1 MLEKLILVQQKKEC
15 WLSRNVSIQRLSRV
29 SFVDQTEWLL
39 KKLKDHSTMQSALLE
54 ILFAIP
60 ELVSPKHLA
69 SKFLTII
76 YLVYGGGAPEVA
88 CALAVSDASDDIASL
103 DQWGMRSF
111 AKALESVPMALAEN
125 SGLSPVETLTNLR
138 SEQRTT
144 KNPKLGVDCLHTGKK
159 LSRDSM
165 PVTRM
170 LTNMFRS

>member
-1 MLEKLILVQQKKEC
+1 M
-15 WLSRNVSIQRLSRV
+15 SIQRLSRV
-29 SFVDQTEWLL
+29 SSVDQTEWLL
-39 KKLKDHSTMQSALLE
+39 KKLKDHSTMQSASLE

-60 ELVSPKHLA
+60 ELVNSKHLVI
-69 SKFLTII
+69 SSYGNI
-76 YLVYGGGAPEVA
+76 LVYGGGAPEVA

-144 KNPKLGVDCLHTGKK
+144 KNPKLGVDCLHTGKI
-159 LSRDSM
+159 LSRDEII
-165 PVTRM
+165 PDRYTNFQE
-170 LTNMFRS
+170 LTI

>member
-1 MLEKLILVQQKKEC
+1 
-15 WLSRNVSIQRLSRV
+15 
-29 SFVDQTEWLL
+29 
-39 KKLKDHSTMQSALLE
+39 MQSASLE

-60 ELVSPKHLA
+60 ELVSPKHLVFFY
-69 SKFLTII
+69 KYI
-76 YLVYGGGAPEVA
+76 LVYGGGAPEVA

-144 KNPKLGVDCLHTGKK
+144 KNPKLGVDCLHTGKT
-159 LSRDSM
+159 L
-165 PVTRM
+165 
-170 LTNMFRS
+170 